1 LVSSTKTFEKRKRKI
16 QYLAM
21 VYFCIGQIWSAS
33 NYSMVGS
40 LPTMLDVRAMAISSE
55 LIYLGC
61 KGGTVEIWGREKN
74 NRVEIL
80 QTGSNGKVNC
90 MVLDGNEE
98 VLVIGT
104 SDGQIQV
111 KQSLSRQ
118 VTLAFFYVCCSFNI
132 GCFFK
137 LIVKASVFVC
147 RHGD

>member
-1 LVSSTKTFEKRKRKI
+1 
-16 QYLAM
+16 
-21 VYFCIGQIWSAS
+21 
-33 NYSMVGS
+33 
-40 LPTMLDVRAMAISSE
+40 VRAVAISSD

-80 QTGSNGKVNC
+80 QTGTNGKVNC

-111 KQSLSRQ
+111 SNFFHLSL
-118 VTLAFFYVCCSFNI
+118 
-132 GCFFK
+132 
-137 LIVKASVFVC
+137 
-147 RHGD
+147 

>member
-1 LVSSTKTFEKRKRKI
+1 MI
-16 QYLAM
+16 
-21 VYFCIGQIWSAS
+21 
-33 NYSMVGS
+33 GS
-40 LPTMLDVRAMAISSE
+40 LPTMQDVRAVAISLD

-80 QTGSNGKVNC
+80 QTGTNGKVNC

-111 KQSLSRQ
+111 SNFFHLSL
-118 VTLAFFYVCCSFNI
+118 
-132 GCFFK
+132 
-137 LIVKASVFVC
+137 
-147 RHGD
+147 